1 MTDERTARA
10 ATRAI
15 GWSFLGLAA
24 SRLVTLAGLAALA
37 RLLAPADFGLLA
49 FALVSIAYVETIA
62 DLGVGAAL
70 VYWPSRT
77 ADAAQVAFV
86 LNVALAGVWLALT
99 IALAS
104 PVAAFFGSPPG
115 EAILRVL
122 AWTFPIRALGATHD
136 ALCQKELKFRARI
149 VPEVGQAAVKAVF
162 SVALA
167 LAGFGVWSLV
177 WGHLL
182 GLLAWTLLL
191 WIVVP
196 WRPRRYWP
204 AGLLGPMLTYG
215 RGVVAV
221 NLVAAVT
228 HHADIVVVGRMLG
241 SVTLGFY
248 QMAAKVPE
256 MTITVLVWVTS
267 RVLFPAFSRM
277 HAEGQAVGDAYL
289 AALRYVSAVSV
300 PAAVGLAALGE
311 PLVLTV
317 FGETWRP
324 AAPVLRALAAYA
336 GVRSLSTPA
345 GDVLK
350 ALGRPGLLAALGV
363 LRALVLVP
371 SMIAAAR
378 FGAVTVAVA
387 LASVTAVALFV
398 NTGVACRLTRVTGA
412 QVVEAVRASLL
423 AGAALAL
430 VLIAWDRA
438 SAGMAPGAVL
448 AGGGILGLG
457 AYALAVRVLSP
468 DVYRRA
474 RRAFVGP
481 TRVDEP

>member
-1 MTDERTARA
+1 MTDERIARA

-49 FALVSIAYVETIA
+49 FALVSIAYVETIS

-99 IALAS
+99 IALAA
-104 PVAAFFGSPPG
+104 PVAAFFGSPQG
-115 EAILRVL
+115 EAILRAL
-122 AWTFPIRALGATHD
+122 AWSFPIRALGATHD
-136 ALCQKELKFRARI
+136 ALCQKGLRFRARI
-149 VPEVGQAAVKAVF
+149 VPEVGQAAVKAVL
-162 SVALA
+162 SVVLA
-167 LAGFGVWSLV
+167 TAGFGVWSLV

-182 GLLAWTLLL
+182 GLVAWMLLL
-191 WIVVP
+191 WAVVP
-196 WRPRRYWP
+196 WRPRRHWP
-204 AGLLGPMLTYG
+204 AGLLGPMLGYG

-221 NLVAAVT
+221 NFLAAVT
-228 HHADIVVVGRMLG
+228 HHADLVIVGRMLG
-241 SVTLGFY
+241 ATALGFY
-248 QMAAKVPE
+248 QMAGKVPE
-256 MTITVLVWVTS
+256 MTIIVLVWVTS

-277 HAEGQAVGDAYL
+277 RAEGQAVGEAYL
-289 AALRYVSAVSV
+289 AALRYVSIVSV
-300 PAAVGLAALGE
+300 PAAVGLAVLGE

-324 AAPVLRALAAYA
+324 AAPVLRALAVYA

-350 ALGRPGLLAALGV
+350 ALGRPGLLAALSA

-371 SMIAAAR
+371 SLIASAR
-378 FGAVTVAVA
+378 FGAVFVAMA

-398 NTGVACRLTRVTGA
+398 NTGVACRLTSVTGA
-412 QVVEAVRASLL
+412 RAVGAVRTSLL
-423 AGAALAL
+423 AGTALAL
-430 VLIAWDRA
+430 VLLAWHRW
-438 SAGMAPGAVL
+438 SAGMAPGARF
-448 AGGGILGLG
+448 AGGALVGLG

-468 DVYRRA
+468 GLYGQA
-474 RRAFVGP
+474 RGALFGP
-481 TRVDEP
+481 TRVEGR